1 MGKNLE
7 QLLFK
12 SKNRSSA
19 QSLKV
24 TWITKLIVTG
34 SDLLYLIA
42 ALNRRHMQR
51 LNNALQLLYGLLTQF
66 KVIIS
71 DSKGRSQTQELKDVA
86 AQPFLGSKIGD
97 SIDSSTVGI
106 TGGKIRITGG
116 SDKSGTPMRPDIH
129 GGVKKYVLLS
139 KGVGMRDIKEGN
151 RIRKLVRGNLITEEI
166 YQLNCMLI
174 DNNLPDISVNQ
185 DKPAKDDTKQ

>member
-1 MGKNLE
+1 M
-7 QLLFK
+7 
-12 SKNRSSA
+12 A
-19 QSLKV
+19 
-24 TWITKLIVTG
+24 
-34 SDLLYLIA
+34 
-42 ALNRRHMQR
+42 
-51 LNNALQLLYGLLTQF
+51 QF

-71 DSKGRSQTQELKDVA
+71 DAKGRSQAQEIKDVA

-116 SDKSGTPMRPDIH
+116 SDRSGTPMRPDIH

-139 KGVGMRDIKEGN
+139 KGVGMRDIKDGN

-174 DNNLPDISVNQ
+174 DCNLPDLSVDQ
-185 DKPAKDDTKQ
+185 GDKLAKDDIKN